1 MSKINV
7 FLKNSEL
14 KSLIHN
20 FFSLSILNVINYTFP
35 LILVPYLTKV
45 LGVENFGKYV
55 FSFAIIQYATLFVS
69 YGFDYSATKYVT
81 INREDNHKL
90 SSIFFNVL
98 ILRFLIGFICAII
111 IYFSCKLIFDDIQEI
126 KLYLYGIGVFIG
138 YALTPLWFF
147 QGMEKMKFV
156 TIINFI
162 SKIISTL
169 LVFIFIKNKNGLE
182 YVNLFFS
189 IGSIISGILSVFF
202 AIYIF
207 KLKLIIPKLIDFKK
221 HLFEGWSLFL
231 STIFMSMYRETNV
244 LMLGAFT
251 DYKIVGYY
259 SIAEKIIKAIQ
270 SVISPFTNILYP
282 FFGRKL
288 NVKNEEEKMLT
299 IFFKFTKYYSIF
311 IFILVIL
318 LYFFSNFIFNTFFG
332 SSFVNSILNFKILTL
347 VVFFGGLNYLLG
359 IVGLINLGFEK
370 DFTYSVFISSFFSI
384 LLGYFLIKNFK
395 DIGASI
401 TMSITE
407 LVLFCLILSKYYK
420 NKIIYKRLL

>member
-1 MSKINV
+1 MRKIKV
-7 FLKNSEL
+7 FLKNSDL
-14 KSLIHN
+14 KSLVHN
-20 FFSLSILNVINYTFP
+20 FFSLSILNVINYAFP
-35 LILVPYLTKV
+35 LILVPHLTKV

-81 INREDNHKL
+81 INREDLHKL
-90 SSIFFNVL
+90 SSIFLNVL
-98 ILRFLIGFICAII
+98 FLRLIIAFICAII
-111 IYFSCKLIFDDIQEI
+111 IYFSCKLIFDNAADFN
-126 KLYLYGIGVFIG
+126 LYLNGIGVFIG

-169 LVFIFIKNKNGLE
+169 LVFTFVNNKNDLE
-182 YVNLFFS
+182 IVNLFFS
-189 IGSIISGILSVFF
+189 IGSIISGILSVFL
-202 AIYIF
+202 AIDIF
-207 KLKLIIPKLIDFKK
+207 KLKLNIPKLSDLKN

-231 STIFMSMYRETNV
+231 STVFMSMYRESNV

-251 DYKIVGYY
+251 NYKIVGYY

-270 SVISPFTNILYP
+270 SVISPFTNILFP

-288 NVKNEEEKMLT
+288 NVKNEEENTLA
-299 IFFKFTKYYSIF
+299 IFFTFTKYYSIF
-311 IFILVIL
+311 IFALVVVL
-318 LYFFSNFIFNTFFG
+318 FFSSNFIFNTFFG
-332 SSFVNSILNFKILTL
+332 SSFVFSILNFKILTL

-370 DFTYSVFISSFFSI
+370 QFTDSVFISSIISV
-384 LLGYFLIKNFK
+384 LLGYFLISNFK
-395 DIGASI
+395 DIGASL
-401 TMSITE
+401 TMTLTE
-407 LVLFCLILSKYYK
+407 VILFCLIIYKYYK
-420 NKIIYKRLL
+420 NKIIP

>member
-1 MSKINV
+1 MLRIKYKIYNKDI
-7 FLKNSEL
+7 L
-14 KSLIHN
+14 SLINN
-20 FFSLSILNVINYTFP
+20 FFSLSILNVINYAFP
-35 LILVPYLTKV
+35 LILIPYLTKV

-69 YGFDYSATKYVT
+69 YGFDYSATKYVS
-81 INREDNHKL
+81 INRENKNKL
-90 SSIFFNVL
+90 SSIFINVL
-98 ILRFLIGFICAII
+98 TLRILISLICTII
-111 IYFSCKLIFDDIQEI
+111 IYVTCEIIFDNSHDK
-126 KLYLYGIGVFIG
+126 KLYLNGIGVFIG
-138 YALTPLWFF
+138 YALNPLWFF

-162 SKIISTL
+162 SKLVSTL
-169 LVFIFIKNKNGLE
+169 LVFIYIKDKNSLE
-182 YVNLFFS
+182 LVNLFFS
-189 IGSIISGILSVFF
+189 VASLISGILSIFL
-202 AIYIF
+202 AAYIF
-207 KLKLIIPKLIDFKK
+207 NLKLITPKLIELKK

-259 SIAEKIIKAIQ
+259 SAAEKIIKAIQ
-270 SVISPFTNILYP
+270 SVISPFTSILYP

-288 NVKNEEEKMLT
+288 NNINEKDKILT
-299 IFFKFTKYYSIF
+299 VFFKFTKYYSLL

-318 LYFFSNFIFNTFFG
+318 LYLFSNFIIFNVFG
-332 SSFVNSILNFKILTL
+332 SNYTNSVLNFKILIL

-370 DFTYSVFISSFFSI
+370 EFTSSVFISSFVSI

-395 DIGASI
+395 DIGASL
-401 TMSITE
+401 TMVITE
-407 LVLFCLILSKYYK
+407 TLLFSLILYKYFK
-420 NKIIYKRLL
+420 NKIIHKWLI